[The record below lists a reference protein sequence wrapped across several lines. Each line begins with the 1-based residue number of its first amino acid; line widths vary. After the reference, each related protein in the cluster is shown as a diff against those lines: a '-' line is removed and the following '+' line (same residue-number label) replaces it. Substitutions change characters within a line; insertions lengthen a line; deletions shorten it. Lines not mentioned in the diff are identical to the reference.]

1 MPAIYTSALLFM
13 FLMTSITYYGFRQY
27 VRPNRIHRQLADS
40 INVVAVETVSTPNAN
55 KQAVL
60 RFLRRI
66 GELLPLSPLDMG
78 LRRRYLIAAGYR
90 SEIAVG
96 VFYGIKVILC
106 VGLFLLAFFLRGYIH
121 FNFIL
126 RTVFL
131 VAATCAGY
139 FGPNLILERL
149 VGKRQEELRLALP
162 DALDLMVVCA
172 EAGLALD
179 QAILNVSRELKLT
192 HPAICQEL
200 SMVTLEIFAG
210 KRRAEALRNFA
221 DRTEEDEIRKLVAI
235 LIQTDRFG
243 TSMSDSLR
251 TQSDFLRIRR
261 RQDAEERAGK
271 VGVKLIFPIFF
282 FSMPSMLV
290 VAAGPGILQIF
301 KNLFPLMK
309 QFQ

>member
-1 MPAIYTSALLFM
+1 MPAIFTSALLFA
-13 FLMTSITYYGFRQY
+13 FLMAAISYYGYRRY
-27 VRPNRIHRQLADS
+27 ARPGRIYEQLANS
-40 INVVAVETVSTPNAN
+40 IEASPPENFTKPTSRATHIL
-55 KQAVL
+55 QI
-60 RFLRRI
+60 FRRI
-66 GELLPLSPLDMG
+66 GDRLPISPLDAG

-90 SEIAVG
+90 SETAVQI
-96 VFYGIKVILC
+96 FYGIKVVLA
-106 VGLFLLAFFLRGYIH
+106 VSLFLVVFLLRGYIH

-126 RTVFL
+126 RTVL
-131 VAATCAGY
+131 LATSAFAGY
-139 FGPNLILERL
+139 FGPNLFLERL

-179 QAILNVSRELKLT
+179 QAILNVSRELKIA
-192 HPAICQEL
+192 HKAICQEL
-200 SMVTLEIFAG
+200 SIVTLEIFAG

-221 DRTEEDEIRKLVAI
+221 DRTGEDEIRKLVAI

-243 TSMSDSLR
+243 TSMGDSLR
-251 TQSDFLRIRR
+251 TQSDFLRTRR

-309 QFQ
+309 QF